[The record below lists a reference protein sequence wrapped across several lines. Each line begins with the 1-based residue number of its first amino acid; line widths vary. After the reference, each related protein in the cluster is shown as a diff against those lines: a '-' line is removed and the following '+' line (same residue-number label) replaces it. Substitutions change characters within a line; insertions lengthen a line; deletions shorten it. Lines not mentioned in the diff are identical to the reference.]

1 MSTLDLS
8 EPSQMSLPFPGL
20 APFNPKLKV
29 FVAESELCDHEI
41 LTTFIDGEFVGVYI
55 EKDGTEVFSYLKDA
69 DSVLASRKDQ

>member
-1 MSTLDLS
+1 MSNINLS
-8 EPSQMSLPFPGL
+8 DPTQMSLPFPGL

-29 FVAESELCDHEI
+29 VVAESELCDHEI

-55 EKDGTEVFSYLKDA
+55 EKDGMEVFSYLKEA